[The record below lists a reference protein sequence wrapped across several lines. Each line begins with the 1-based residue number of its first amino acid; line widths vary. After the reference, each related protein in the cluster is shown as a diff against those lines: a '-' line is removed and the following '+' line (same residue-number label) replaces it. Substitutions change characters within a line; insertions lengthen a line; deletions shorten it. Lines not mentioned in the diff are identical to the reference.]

1 MKVTL
6 PALREMKLAR
16 QPIVMVTAYDH
27 PSAVIADRAG
37 VDVVFVGDTAAMVV
51 LGHPSTVPVTVDQLL
66 VMTQA
71 VSRGSRRALVL
82 ADLPFLSYQVSDQ
95 EAVRNGGRFVK
106 EGGADAVKLE
116 GGGPSIA
123 RIRALVAAGIPTVG
137 HLGLTP
143 QTATML
149 GGYRA
154 QGRSWQQAKQIYD
167 DAVAVEAAGAFML
180 VLECV
185 PAPVADA
192 ITRRLAI
199 PTIGIGSG
207 AVTDGQVLVWHDL
220 LGIGDGA
227 APRFVKRFAEVG
239 RAMEE
244 GVSAYAR
251 DVRTRAY
258 PAQEHT
264 YAIDSEQLSAFQ
276 TAVESERRAGEV
288 NPLPDEHG
296 LADW

>member
-1 MKVTL
+1 MTVTL

-16 QPIVMVTAYDH
+16 QPIVMVTTYDH

-37 VDVVFVGDTAAMVV
+37 VDVLFVGDSAAMVV
-51 LGHPSTVPVTVDQLL
+51 LGHPSTVPVTVDELL
-66 VMTQA
+66 VMTRA
-71 VSRGSRRALVL
+71 VSRGRRRALVL

-95 EAVRNGGRFVK
+95 EAVRNGGRFLK

-116 GGGPSIA
+116 GGGPA
-123 RIRALVAAGIPTVG
+123 VDRVRALVAAGIPTVG

-154 QGRSWQQAKQIYD
+154 QGRTWQKAKQIYA
-167 DAVAVEAAGAFML
+167 DALAVEAAGAFML

-185 PAPVADA
+185 PAPVAEA
-192 ITRRLAI
+192 ITRRLTI

-220 LGIGDGA
+220 LGIGEGPE
-227 APRFVKRFAEVG
+227 PRYLRRFAEVG

-244 GVSAYAR
+244 GVGAFAAEVRAR
-251 DVRTRAY
+251 RY
-258 PAQEHT
+258 PGEEHT
-264 YAIDSEQLSAFQ
+264 YPIEAEQLSAFR
-276 TAVESERRAGEV
+276 TAVESERAGNRWVGEQS
-288 NPLPDEHG
+288 